1 MKLARLLDENLHLA
15 LKDLKAQKL
24 PAKTAFALKGIQKR
38 IEEELV
44 KYEEVRKELLNR
56 CGKKDENGVLI
67 IGENNTIVLEGEG
80 QAEFIREF
88 NELVNTDIDVGTFSL
103 ESLGDKVE
111 LSGDDVINLDGI
123 LVE

>member
-15 LKDLKAQKL
+15 FKNLKNQKL
-24 PAKTAFALKGIQKR
+24 PAKTAFVIKGIQKR
-38 IEEELV
+38 MEEEIT

-56 CGKKDENGVLI
+56 CGKKDENGNLEVDDKNNVLFDAD
-67 IGENNTIVLEGEG
+67 G
-80 QAEFIREF
+80 QKEFINEM
-88 NELVNTDIDVGTFSL
+88 NELINTEVEIGTFTL

-111 LSGDDVINLDGI
+111 LSGNDVIDLDGL